1 MEFPKQ
7 NLSRRIEMSS
17 QTSELIEAM
26 PAAFLPDRAGDAKAL
41 IQLDLTGNDGG
52 PWLLDIADGRC
63 KVRAERTSQ
72 ADVTVTMNAEDFAAL
87 YNNQLNAVQAFMG
100 GRIKVSGN
108 VGLVMQL
115 LNWFDR

>member
-1 MEFPKQ
+1 MP
-7 NLSRRIEMSS
+7 S

-26 PAAFLPDRAGDAKAL
+26 PAAFLPERAGDAKAL
-41 IQLDLTGNDGG
+41 IQLDLTGEDGG
-52 PWLLDIADGRC
+52 PWLLDIANGQCRVSPE
-63 KVRAERTSQ
+63 KAPQS
-72 ADVTVTMNAEDFAAL
+72 DVTVTMSAEDFAAL

-100 GRIKVSGN
+100 GRIKVAGN